1 MLIALRTAGMMGIL
15 RQDAREPS
23 RMVIEKA
30 DAASE
35 AMHAALDNVGA
46 RLSVLRNDMGQVAH
60 SGFQMSREAE
70 DTDASLG
77 QHLGAAM

>member
-1 MLIALRTAGMMGIL
+1 MPATSPATCT
-15 RQDAREPS
+15 PS
-23 RMVIEKA
+23 PKGRIRPTPFCLKIPH
-30 DAASE
+30 SPLNE
-35 AMHAALDNVGA
+35 AVHAALDNVGA
-46 RLSVLRNDMGQVAH
+46 RMSVLRNDMGQVAH